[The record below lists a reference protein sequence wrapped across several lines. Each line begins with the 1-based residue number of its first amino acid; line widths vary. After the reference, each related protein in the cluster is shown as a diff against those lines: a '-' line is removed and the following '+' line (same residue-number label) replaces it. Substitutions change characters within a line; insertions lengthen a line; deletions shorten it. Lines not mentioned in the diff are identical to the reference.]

1 MREIPGRDGVPLKYM
16 IWANDLPYLTPNKDF
31 LDNYVNNSTLMGEA
45 FTINAA
51 ELHTFIVNLISQN
64 EESGSVIELHEDER
78 YRRKDWKAFKSHYE
92 GIGIYSNKINK
103 ADLDLITITYTG
115 EKKPTMWWVEF

>member
-1 MREIPGRDGVPLKYM
+1 
-16 IWANDLPYLTPNKDF
+16 
-31 LDNYVNNSTLMGEA
+31 MGEA

-103 ADLDLITITYTG
+103 SDLDLITITYTG
-115 EKKPTMWWVEF
+115 